1 MHNSNYEAE
10 IEFITKEEW
19 EDELVTVDHFLE
31 NDGEQ
36 ERDDEDD
43 DDDDNDNDRRHDLFE
58 KISAVYGEEWKQISS
73 QLMDINNFSEIPEFL
88 QSTKKI
94 LTFESAEELSEN
106 IAKYTR
112 QGEERDKQRY
122 YWPLVKC
129 VTVKVPRNDFLQ
141 HVTLVDLPGN
151 GDRNKSRDTMWK
163 QIIGK
168 CSVLWIVSEI
178 NRAAADKESW
188 EILKS
193 LGNDGET
200 RHIHFI
206 CTKSDVV
213 GGSNDDSEANI
224 QTTILQRNMEAKKA
238 VQNQLNKIPSTK
250 TYCRDECIEVFTVSA
265 AEFLKSK
272 HLNPE
277 ETEIPKLQ
285 DFLKGLNNRPSE
297 TFSFISR
304 AQRILVLI
312 QGASL
317 TKVAG
322 VNNVSKDL
330 ETNLNHQLNSIKKE
344 MKEIHTAFGKCV
356 DQGFE
361 IYQNS
366 LERILKSFLCT
377 AGKSATAQCNTLM
390 NVLKNGGIYK
400 PNNGKEINLILK
412 LSLKLRMSIDEE
424 FRKNVHNDGIC
435 SQLHGVINKFSL
447 ETEKLKEKYKDSELL
462 LIFLKTKEEKLKTK
476 ISKMTQ
482 EGKRLMYKVLTKTV
496 EEIMQD
502 SYREAARFRG
512 KNTLPNIMKTL
523 QRRMHIDKNP
533 VFAKAKDVMMEQ
545 LNKLMDDIVG
555 LLEKNMMES
564 IGLSIHYPFPDVST
578 ELSMLKKL
586 HNELQSSIDASTSAE
601 PSSNSMLVPGRTNF
615 GFSQLW

>member
-317 TKVAG
+317 TKV
-322 VNNVSKDL
+322 
-330 ETNLNHQLNSIKKE
+330 
-344 MKEIHTAFGKCV
+344 
-356 DQGFE
+356 
-361 IYQNS
+361 
-366 LERILKSFLCT
+366 
-377 AGKSATAQCNTLM
+377 GKSATAQCNTLM